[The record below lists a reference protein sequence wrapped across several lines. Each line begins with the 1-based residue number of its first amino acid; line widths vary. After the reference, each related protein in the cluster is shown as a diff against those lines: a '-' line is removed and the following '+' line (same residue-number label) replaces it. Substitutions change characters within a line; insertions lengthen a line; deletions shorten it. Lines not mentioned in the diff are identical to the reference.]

1 MRGARVRAELRAI
14 RTGHDRVLPAR
25 AARHRR
31 KQIERNVGRVR
42 TGRVAHASASS
53 KRFSVCSLNMADLAE
68 RVADKIAEMERY
80 LARTGGHVE
89 LVDVE
94 DAIARIR
101 VSVTR
106 PRTGRLV
113 ATLQLKSGIER
124 ALLGEIPELR
134 GVEAINLPPYTVLG
148 WDQPGFTPI
157 ELPQKDGS

>member
-1 MRGARVRAELRAI
+1 MQDLLEWV
-14 RTGHDRVLPAR
+14 
-25 AARHRR
+25 
-31 KQIERNVGRVR
+31 
-42 TGRVAHASASS
+42 
-53 KRFSVCSLNMADLAE
+53 SVCSLRMADLAE
-68 RVADKIAEMERY
+68 RVAAKIVEMERY

-124 ALLGEIPELR
+124 ALLDDIPELR
-134 GVEAINLPPYTVLG
+134 GVEAVNLPPYSELG
-148 WDQPGFTPI
+148 WDQPDFKPV
-157 ELPQKDGS
+157 ELPVPAGAVPTNGGAPKKS

>member
-1 MRGARVRAELRAI
+1 MPNLLEKV
-14 RTGHDRVLPAR
+14 
-25 AARHRR
+25 
-31 KQIERNVGRVR
+31 
-42 TGRVAHASASS
+42 
-53 KRFSVCSLNMADLAE
+53 SVCSLNMADLAE
-68 RVADKIAEMERY
+68 RVAAKIAEMERY

-124 ALLGEIPELR
+124 ALLDDIPELR
-134 GVEAINLPPYTVLG
+134 GVEAVNLPPYTVLG
-148 WDQPGFTPI
+148 WDQPGFTTV
-157 ELPQKDGS
+157 ELSRKDGS